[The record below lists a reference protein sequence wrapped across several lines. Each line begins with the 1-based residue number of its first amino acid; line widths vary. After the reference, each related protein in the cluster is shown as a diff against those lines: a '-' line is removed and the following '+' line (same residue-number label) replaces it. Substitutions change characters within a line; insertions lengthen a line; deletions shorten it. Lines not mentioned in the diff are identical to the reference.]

1 MRMELV
7 VKCMVCGGREVLSL
21 NPTAPDDMLSLAH
34 RLLRECEK
42 RHVLMVMTEEVAN
55 EVEE

>member
-1 MRMELV
+1 MELV